1 MKKRVLCM
9 ILTLVMI
16 FSIVLSATA
25 ASNEATEAAE
35 ALYELG
41 LFKGTGTN
49 PDGTPIFAL
58 DKTPTRNQAII
69 MLVRL
74 LGKEEEAKAGTWDIP
89 FTDVSDAMRPYIGY
103 AYANGLTNG
112 FTATT
117 YCGTNPIK
125 ANQYIT
131 FVLRSLGYTSGA
143 DFQVSTAWEF
153 SDKIGL
159 TDGRYNQNTT
169 AFTRGD
175 VAIISNSALST
186 KTKNSTDTLLSA
198 LKAQGIGQTTPIKQ
212 NLSLEEVRQL
222 AGENHAVYTRADAKT
237 AMNIDQYAISDKALL
252 TQTEMDSLRTE
263 RAKAATLSIEQ
274 ALEDTDLFFRTWKYS
289 YPSYYFMGEELFAS
303 AQKKVVANLSA
314 RTGTITGKEFG
325 DILYEAMSFL
335 QDDHSSIDGKS
346 PAEYEDDLFYVSYLD
361 NTQVFMKDE
370 TGYYQTINGAKWYFT
385 SSSNKNLRI
394 EPTLLPSGKVAYCP
408 MLLIQKSEK
417 IAADRIILK
426 HGAEAKEITL
436 RWTMSKDV
444 SYQGI
449 VDSQCSVKTSGD
461 IYYIDYLDMHSDVGD
476 VNDFL
481 KTAKEAKKYKA
492 VIFDLRHTIGWEHW
506 QLVEW
511 IKAFTGETP
520 SVSAAFL
527 TRNNALRTLRNYK
540 GFESAAIGKENSKT
554 WYDKGRE
561 SSNDIPLI
569 ILTDKSV
576 LSSIEEACLYLRTI
590 ENSVVIGTNTK
601 GCSQGGSVQTYYLPY
616 SGVQFAIGGF
626 MKFQGES
633 KNIDGLGYE
642 PDIWCNPE
650 DALTSALMFLQ
661 YYGLA
666 DQQSVQPL
674 YRESTPPANLR
685 ILWHGSEILPGQVFG
700 DIPDRGDDNVLV
712 TVDGKQVTDFTVTSN
727 DPATMRAEK
736 VNGGKIR
743 LTRLKSFGG
752 KFIGLTI
759 HYDGKDYGFACND

>member
-16 FSIVLSATA
+16 FTLVPSVAA
-25 ASNEATEAAE
+25 ASKEATKAAE

-49 PDGTPIFAL
+49 PDGTPIFDL

-74 LGKEEEAKAGTWDIP
+74 LGKEEEAKAGTWKIP
-89 FTDVSDAMRPYIGY
+89 FTDVSDSMKPYIGY

-143 DFQVSTAWEF
+143 DFQVSAAWDF

-159 TDGRYNQNTT
+159 TDGRYDQNTT

-186 KTKNSTDTLLSA
+186 KTKNSTDTLLNV

-252 TQTEMDSLRTE
+252 TQAEMDSLRAE
-263 RAKAATLSIEQ
+263 RAKAATISIEQ

-335 QDDHSSIDGKS
+335 QDDHSSINGKS

-370 TGYYQTINGAKWYFT
+370 TGYYQALNGAKWYFA

-408 MLLIQKSEK
+408 MLLIPKSEK
-417 IAADRIILK
+417 VAADRIILK
-426 HGAEAKEITL
+426 HGAETKEITL

-444 SYQGI
+444 SYQGV

-481 KTAKEAKKYKA
+481 KTAKEAEKYKA
-492 VIFDLRHTIGWEHW
+492 VIFDLRHTTGWEHW

-520 SVSAAFL
+520 SVSGAFL

-554 WYDKGRE
+554 
-561 SSNDIPLI
+561 
-569 ILTDKSV
+569 
-576 LSSIEEACLYLRTI
+576 
-590 ENSVVIGTNTK
+590 
-601 GCSQGGSVQTYYLPY
+601 
-616 SGVQFAIGGF
+616 
-626 MKFQGES
+626 
-633 KNIDGLGYE
+633 
-642 PDIWCNPE
+642 
-650 DALTSALMFLQ
+650 
-661 YYGLA
+661 
-666 DQQSVQPL
+666 
-674 YRESTPPANLR
+674 
-685 ILWHGSEILPGQVFG
+685 
-700 DIPDRGDDNVLV
+700 
-712 TVDGKQVTDFTVTSN
+712 
-727 DPATMRAEK
+727 
-736 VNGGKIR
+736 
-743 LTRLKSFGG
+743 
-752 KFIGLTI
+752 
-759 HYDGKDYGFACND
+759 

>member
-1 MKKRVLCM
+1 M

-16 FSIVLSATA
+16 FSIVPSATA
-25 ASNEATEAAE
+25 ANNEATEAAE

-49 PDGTPIFAL
+49 SDGTPIFDL

-74 LGKEEEAKAGTWDIP
+74 LGKEEEAKAGTWKIP
-89 FTDVSDAMRPYIGY
+89 FTDVSDSMKPYIGY
-103 AYANGLTNG
+103 AYTNGLTNG

-143 DFQVSTAWEF
+143 DFQVSAAWEF

-186 KTKNSTDTLLSA
+186 KTKNSTDTLLSV
-198 LKAQGIGQTTPIKQ
+198 LKAQGISQTTPVKQ
-212 NLSLEEVRQL
+212 NLSLEEVHQL

-252 TQTEMDSLRTE
+252 TQAEMDSLRTE
-263 RAKAATLSIEQ
+263 RAKAASLSVEQ

-289 YPSYYFMGEELFAS
+289 YPSYYFMGEELFSS
-303 AQKKVVANLSA
+303 AQKKVIANLSA
-314 RTGTITGKEFG
+314 CTGTITGKEFG

-335 QDDHSSIDGKS
+335 QDDHSSIDGKP

-370 TGYYQTINGAKWYFT
+370 TGYYQALNGAKWYFA

-408 MLLIQKSEK
+408 MLLIPKSEK
-417 IAADRIILK
+417 VASDRIILK
-426 HGAEAKEITL
+426 HGAETKEITL
-436 RWTMSKDV
+436 HWVMSKDV
-444 SYQGI
+444 SYQGV

-492 VIFDLRHTIGWEHW
+492 VIFDLRHTTGWEHW

-520 SVSAAFL
+520 SVSGAFL
-527 TRNNALRTLRNYK
+527 TRNNALRTLQNFG
-540 GFESAAIGKENSKT
+540 GFEYAAMGRENSKT
-554 WYDKGRE
+554 WYHNGHE
-561 SSNDIPLI
+561 TSNKIPLI
-569 ILTDKSV
+569 ILTDKSCG
-576 LSSIEEACLYLRTI
+576 SSVEEAASYLRTI
-590 ENSVVIGTNTK
+590 QNSVVIGANTA
-601 GCSQGGSVQTYYLPY
+601 GCSQGGSTQTYYLPY
-616 SGVQFAIGGF
+616 SGVPFAIGGF
-626 MKFQGES
+626 MKFQGEA
-633 KNIDGLGYE
+633 KNVDGIGYE

-650 DALTSALMFLQ
+650 EALTSALMFLQ

-674 YRESTPPANLR
+674 YRESTPPADLR
-685 ILWHGSEILPGQVFG
+685 ILWHGSEILPGQGFG
-700 DIPDRGDDNVLV
+700 DIPDRGDDHVLI

-727 DPATMRAEK
+727 EPATMRAEK

-759 HYDGKDYGFACND
+759 HYNGKDYGFACND

>member
-1 MKKRVLCM
+1 MKKRLLCM

-16 FSIVLSATA
+16 FALVPSVAA
-25 ASNEATEAAE
+25 ASKEDTKAAE

-49 PDGTPIFAL
+49 PDGTPIFDL

-74 LGKEEEAKAGTWDIP
+74 LGKEEEAKAGTWKIP
-89 FTDVSDAMRPYIGY
+89 FTDVSDSMKPYIGY

-186 KTKNSTDTLLSA
+186 KTKNSTDTLLNV
-198 LKAQGIGQTTPIKQ
+198 LKAQGIGQTTPVKQ

-252 TQTEMDSLRTE
+252 TQAEMDSLRTE
-263 RAKAATLSIEQ
+263 RAKAAALSIEQ

-346 PAEYEDDLFYVSYLD
+346 PAEYEDDLFYVSYLA
-361 NTQVFMKDE
+361 NSQVFMKDE
-370 TGYYQTINGAKWYFT
+370 TGHYQALNGTKWYF
-385 SSSNKNLRI
+385 SASSNKNLQI

-408 MLLIQKSEK
+408 MLLIPKS
-417 IAADRIILK
+417 
-426 HGAEAKEITL
+426 
-436 RWTMSKDV
+436 
-444 SYQGI
+444 
-449 VDSQCSVKTSGD
+449 
-461 IYYIDYLDMHSDVGD
+461 
-476 VNDFL
+476 
-481 KTAKEAKKYKA
+481 
-492 VIFDLRHTIGWEHW
+492 
-506 QLVEW
+506 
-511 IKAFTGETP
+511 
-520 SVSAAFL
+520 
-527 TRNNALRTLRNYK
+527 
-540 GFESAAIGKENSKT
+540 
-554 WYDKGRE
+554 
-561 SSNDIPLI
+561 
-569 ILTDKSV
+569 
-576 LSSIEEACLYLRTI
+576 
-590 ENSVVIGTNTK
+590 
-601 GCSQGGSVQTYYLPY
+601 
-616 SGVQFAIGGF
+616 
-626 MKFQGES
+626 
-633 KNIDGLGYE
+633 
-642 PDIWCNPE
+642 
-650 DALTSALMFLQ
+650 
-661 YYGLA
+661 
-666 DQQSVQPL
+666 
-674 YRESTPPANLR
+674 
-685 ILWHGSEILPGQVFG
+685 
-700 DIPDRGDDNVLV
+700 
-712 TVDGKQVTDFTVTSN
+712 
-727 DPATMRAEK
+727 
-736 VNGGKIR
+736 
-743 LTRLKSFGG
+743 
-752 KFIGLTI
+752 
-759 HYDGKDYGFACND
+759 